1 MLVGMNTQTLQFP
14 ILGEITEAMGRELHL
29 ALRNKPTIPVALTV
43 NSFGGSVSAALGM
56 CAVLRGHRGPVT
68 IDVQGV
74 AASAATFLCTC
85 GYVRMAAD
93 ALMMIHAPW
102 TAEAQGNAAALRE
115 TAETLDR
122 YAQAMTEAYL
132 GKLNVSPEVIQGWLS
147 DGKDHWFDA
156 QDALRIGLADEITPI
171 RRIAAQFG
179 PLKPP
184 ARFTVMSQ
192 TNEVQAVAT
201 DVQDAVRREVM
212 AAEQQRRQDIRNLL
226 CGSFA
231 RRKDLNEVMNQCLD
245 DLSCSVDEASRRLL
259 NRAGADASPLGGW
272 SPAESIGGA
281 GAVGAS
287 FSTPHGS
294 LFREFQAAERI
305 RNPVGFG
312 GHHRSDFLQAA
323 SDALA
328 IRFGAKLKK
337 PHPGAQDL
345 KHHGLT
351 GFAAL
356 VMANAGY
363 DTVGMSRPA
372 LVKGAMTLSDFPEL
386 LGISANKVLGTRLEQ
401 IAQEH
406 RDLCEKGDLV
416 DFKPQKVVNPSF
428 LPGLVRKL
436 EHGEIEYGYITDGA
450 TSYQLM
456 TFARGLAF
464 SREVLINDDLDGI
477 GILLRNASTSA
488 ARLERDL
495 IFSILTG
502 NPKTSDE
509 NPLFSVAHANLDT
522 SGAAIDISGLS
533 KARVLMRKQK
543 DSSGG
548 FVLTSPKFLVTPVN
562 REAEAE
568 ALVSSLSYRPSG
580 GAELETPSWVK
591 NLVVISDPRLDAVS
605 ETHWYL
611 LSDPAVAPTIKL
623 GYLNGKDT
631 PDVEQD
637 ADFNADVM
645 KFKIRFDV
653 ACTAVGWSGAVKM
666 A

>member
-1 MLVGMNTQTLQFP
+1 MNTQTLQLLIFD
-14 ILGEITEAMGRELHL
+14 EITSETARTVREQLL
-29 ALRNKPTIPVALTV
+29 ARPQAPVTVRINSYGGDLAAAQSIFSALRLHR
-43 NSFGGSVSAALGM
+43 GSVAIVVEG
-56 CAVLRGHRGPVT
+56 
-68 IDVQGV
+68 I
-74 AASAATFLCTC
+74 AASAATLFVCA
-85 GYVRMAAD
+85 GYSSMAENA
-93 ALMMIHAPW
+93 ALMIHAPW
-102 TAEAQGNAAALRE
+102 VDLTGNVHDLRNAADGLD
-115 TAETLDR
+115 TLTKGMISA
-122 YAQAMTEAYL
+122 YCAKTGKSSEAITPL
-132 GKLNVSPEVIQGWLS
+132 L
-147 DGKDHWFDA
+147 DGRDHWFTAAEAKAFGFIDEVLP
-156 QDALRIGLADEITPI
+156 ALRVAARLGSLKLPERFVIMSEINPVKSVT
-171 RRIAAQFG
+171 
-179 PLKPP
+179 
-184 ARFTVMSQ
+184 TD
-192 TNEVQAVAT
+192 T
-201 DVQDAVRREVM
+201 DVQAAVRREFM

-226 CGSFA
+226 GGSFA
-231 RRKDLNEVMNQCLD
+231 RRQDLVAVLNECLD
-245 DLSCSVDEASRRLL
+245 DVACTVDEASRRLL
-259 NRAGADASPLGGW
+259 KRAGADASPLGGW

-287 FSTPHGS
+287 VSTPHGS

-502 NPKTSDE
+502 NPQTSDE

-522 SGAAIDISGLS
+522 SGAAIDIAGLS

-580 GAELETPSWVK
+580 GAEMETPSWVK

-637 ADFNADVM
+637 ADFNSDVM